1 MLLTYEQFSC
11 LFLVDQCEFNTPM
24 QLRKKF
30 QRGKYSY
37 AWGGWE
43 GLNRTLIA
51 TIPECVIWFSAA
63 LSLL

>member
-11 LFLVDQCEFNTPM
+11 LLLVDQCEFNTPM
-24 QLRKKF
+24 QLCKKF
-30 QRGKYSY
+30 QRGRYSH